1 MTTEH
6 KSDNLPPH
14 GCAPAGVRELAWR
27 RWTWAV
33 VWLSWSNRRDDSGPL
48 AGLRG
53 PAQQMVGHAVW

>member
-33 VWLSWSNRRDDSGPL
+33 VWLS
-48 AGLRG
+48 
-53 PAQQMVGHAVW
+53 